1 MEFVCRCRS
10 PRPNCMVWSGCHGFP
25 MLQPRQRRLGFCRIS
40 SGVSQPRRPIET
52 LLNHIC
58 KQEVQ
63 RADSNALFLQ
73 HLNCIASCHTERP
86 YSTKASASAA
96 RMCRVAVVCDK
107 QSTQGECL
115 LTLYPL
121 PPVSGS
127 SSEWYSCCC
136 TPSIDSW
143 HIRTRADLQVDLV
156 LWSYMLS

>member
-1 MEFVCRCRS
+1 LEFVCRCRCR
-10 PRPNCMVWSGCHGFP
+10 RPNCMVWSGSHGYP
-25 MLQPRQRRLGFCRIS
+25 MLQPRQRRQGFCRIS
-40 SGVSQPRRPIET
+40 SGASQPRRPIET

-73 HLNCIASCHTERP
+73 HLNCIASCHTERQ

-96 RMCRVAVVCDK
+96 RMCRIAVVCDK

-115 LTLYPL
+115 LTFILSL
-121 PPVSGS
+121 PSAGRRV
-127 SSEWYSCCC
+127 
-136 TPSIDSW
+136 IV
-143 HIRTRADLQVDLV
+143 TRAAVHLRETVGTYVPGQIFHVDLV